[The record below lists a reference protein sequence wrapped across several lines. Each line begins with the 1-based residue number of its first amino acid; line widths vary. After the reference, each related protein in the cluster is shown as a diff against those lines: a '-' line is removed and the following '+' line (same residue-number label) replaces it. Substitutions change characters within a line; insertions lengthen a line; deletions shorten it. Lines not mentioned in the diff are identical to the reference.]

1 MTTPRARF
9 LRARAPHR
17 ARVTVVPEII
27 AHFRCAKCHTTHQ
40 VAVPPE
46 KLVPDKGD
54 GRAAVVRC
62 SRCGY
67 LQKVPVREKGA

>member
-1 MTTPRARF
+1 
-9 LRARAPHR
+9 
-17 ARVTVVPEII
+17 VPEII

-54 GRAAVVRC
+54 GRAAVVRY

-67 LQKVPVREKGA
+67 LQKVSVREKGA